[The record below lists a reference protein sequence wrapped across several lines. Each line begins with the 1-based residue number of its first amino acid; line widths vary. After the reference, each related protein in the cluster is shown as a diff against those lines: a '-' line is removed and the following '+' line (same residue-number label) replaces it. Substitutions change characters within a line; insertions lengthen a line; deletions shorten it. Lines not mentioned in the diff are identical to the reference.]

1 MSAGNY
7 GRSFAYASNALGLK
21 GNIVLMPETAP
32 DNREVLIKNL
42 GVDVRRFPSS
52 QLVSGV
58 KKVGNLKVA
67 LIKGL
72 LNRHFMLFNFC
83 SLKKRALH
91 FSILSMIGRCQKMFL
106 QEIHFRIFGR
116 RFISD
121 GSRQTRDMYF

>member
-1 MSAGNY
+1 MTYLFNYKTFVTMSAGNY

-67 LIKGL
+67 SNKGP
-72 LNRHFMLFNFC
+72 
-83 SLKKRALH
+83 S
-91 FSILSMIGRCQKMFL
+91 
-106 QEIHFRIFGR
+106 
-116 RFISD
+116 
-121 GSRQTRDMYF
+121 